1 MNYSRI
7 RAARKN
13 AGITQEQLAKMIGIN
28 RATLSRYESG
38 DIDPPSSQLGRI
50 ADVLN
55 VPIGELYDFSIEAE
69 QNRTVDEIKE
79 IKTQLKE
86 TVGKEQEELEDA
98 LSILEESYD
107 DICFASMLQPHMS
120 PLESLTDE
128 ESALKILL
136 NCMGYDIMKA
146 RGNYYFTHNHGGSV
160 ISKDDLNELLSC
172 AQNGL
177 KIAAKTLELK
187 LLREAFGSNSPKEI
201 IFPPPPTPIPHETEG
216 KDTPPPSDAAEG
228 PSEGE

>member
-79 IKTQLKE
+79 IKTQLKSLKMHLAYWRSLM
-86 TVGKEQEELEDA
+86 TIFA
-98 LSILEESYD
+98 LHQCYSL
-107 DICFASMLQPHMS
+107 ICHLW
-120 PLESLTDE
+120 
-128 ESALKILL
+128 
-136 NCMGYDIMKA
+136 
-146 RGNYYFTHNHGGSV
+146 NH
-160 ISKDDLNELLSC
+160 
-172 AQNGL
+172 
-177 KIAAKTLELK
+177 
-187 LLREAFGSNSPKEI
+187 
-201 IFPPPPTPIPHETEG
+201 
-216 KDTPPPSDAAEG
+216 
-228 PSEGE
+228 